1 MGNIPFEYGDYLI
14 IRGELSI
21 KLILIQQLIDCCMS
35 NHSRHQ
41 NDKNESGQHLEHAPF
56 LSVII
61 LQRSW
66 RLMMKRA
73 IFLSKLK
80 KEGMMHE
87 VVYAS
92 HPLM

>member
-1 MGNIPFEYGDYLI
+1 MLHFV
-14 IRGELSI
+14 
-21 KLILIQQLIDCCMS
+21 
-35 NHSRHQ
+35 
-41 NDKNESGQHLEHAPF
+41 
-56 LSVII
+56 SVI
-61 LQRSW
+61 LFCQQSW

-73 IFLSKLK
+73 IFLIK

>member
-1 MGNIPFEYGDYLI
+1 MLHFV
-14 IRGELSI
+14 
-21 KLILIQQLIDCCMS
+21 
-35 NHSRHQ
+35 
-41 NDKNESGQHLEHAPF
+41 
-56 LSVII
+56 SVI
-61 LQRSW
+61 LFCQQSW

-80 KEGMMHE
+80 EGMIHE